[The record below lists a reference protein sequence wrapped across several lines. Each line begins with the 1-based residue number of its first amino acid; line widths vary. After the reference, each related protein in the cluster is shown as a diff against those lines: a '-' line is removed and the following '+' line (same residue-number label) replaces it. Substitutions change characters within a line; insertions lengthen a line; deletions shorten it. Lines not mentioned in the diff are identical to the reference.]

1 MNFYKI
7 KNKIIYRKY
16 RMVKKIIWS
25 IKYTDMKSFKSDIMT
40 LINTVNSY
48 NYLMY
53 GEYICLYELNN
64 YYAEMCIDEMD
75 KRLKVKEKEVFD

>member
-16 RMVKKIIWS
+16 RMVKKIIWNIRYS
-25 IKYTDMKSFKSDIMT
+25 GMKSFKSDIMT

-53 GEYICLYELNN
+53 GEYNCLYELNT
-64 YYAEMCIDEMD
+64 YYAEMCIEEMD
-75 KRLKVKEKEVFD
+75 KRLKVEEREVFE

>member
-40 LINTVNSY
+40 LIHTVNYY

-53 GEYICLYELNN
+53 GEYNCLYELNS